1 MEQGRASAD
10 RRGIPAGVIAH
21 AADGNVHLALMVDPE
36 DAAEVEAARA
46 LYAELVDWALER
58 GGTST
63 GEHGIGL
70 GKLDYLEREHGD
82 LLPYLR
88 AVKDAFDPKGILNP
102 GKVVR

>member
-1 MEQGRASAD
+1 M
-10 RRGIPAGVIAH
+10 PAALVAH
-21 AADGNVHLALMVDPE
+21 AADGNYHLALMLDPE
-36 DAAEVEAARA
+36 DADEVAAAQA

-82 LLPYLR
+82 LVPYLR
-88 AVKDAFDPKGILNP
+88 AVKDAFDPNGILNP

>member
-1 MEQGRASAD
+1 
-10 RRGIPAGVIAH
+10 VTAH
-21 AADGNVHLALMVDPE
+21 AADGNFHLALMVDPE
-36 DAAEVEAARA
+36 DADEVAEAQA

-70 GKLDYLEREHGD
+70 GKLDYLDREHGD

-88 AVKDAFDPKGILNP
+88 AIKDAFDPNGILNP

>member
-1 MEQGRASAD
+1 MEHGRACAD
-10 RRGIPAGVIAH
+10 RRGIPAAVIAH
-21 AADGNVHLALMVDPE
+21 AADGNFHLALMVDPE
-36 DAAEVEAARA
+36 DAAEVDAAQA

-88 AVKDAFDPKGILNP
+88 AVKDAFDPRGS
-102 GKVVR
+102 